1 MSTDKTGDILLL
13 SKEVLRPD
21 YLGCYGGT
29 LYKTPNIDALAGQGT
44 IFTNFYTASPSSAMA
59 FTAMFT
65 GLYPF
70 ETSRKSYRMVERF
83 SQCPTLSDILE
94 KRGYEVHVIWG
105 GKWFRGSHKKS
116 RVFSATTNFHNLE
129 GIYRLVGPHS
139 IGQGPVEDDS
149 RFDPL
154 KDISIKI
161 ETILKNRKSRVFIWL
176 HCPHVFKGR
185 TGYGSDI
192 DLFDR
197 LTGRLLDYFAPEQ
210 IYLTGD
216 HGHMNCER
224 GIPVY
229 GFHVYEGAVKVPLIM
244 PNRFNRKVIDDL
256 LSNVQ
261 LKDIIL
267 DGKYAESEFIYSDTQ
282 YYLQE
287 DRKLM
292 IRKGDFKY
300 IYSKKSRSEEL
311 YDLRFDPHEEV
322 NLLVQK
328 WGDRNRE
335 KFYVLEEIYYYP
347 RWEEAE
353 AAYRVLKQ
361 EKDRLWKEGRTGEKL
376 LFRLKDIRRR
386 GLANL
391 RSPFFQK
398 KSRMRGRWG
407 SIAQTRRYEK

>member
-1 MSTDKTGDILLL
+1 MTDILLL

-21 YLGCYGGT
+21 YLSCYGGT
-29 LYKTPNIDALAGQGT
+29 LYQTPNIDELARRGT

-70 ETSRKSYRMVERF
+70 ETRRKSYREVEKF

-94 KRGYEVHVIWG
+94 KRGYEIHVIWG
-105 GKWFRGSHKKS
+105 GKWFRGSHKRS
-116 RVFSATTNFHNLE
+116 RVFSAATNFHNLE
-129 GIYRLVGPHS
+129 GIYQLVGPH
-139 IGQGPVEDDS
+139 GLGGGPIEVDS
-149 RFDPL
+149 QFDPL
-154 KDISIKI
+154 NLITTKI
-161 ETILKNRKSRVFIWL
+161 ETIFKNRRGEVFIWL

-192 DLFDR
+192 DLLDR
-197 LTGRLLDYFAPEQ
+197 LTGMLFDFFPSEQ

-229 GFHVYEGAVKVPLIM
+229 GFHAYEGAIKVPLIT
-244 PNRFNRKVIDDL
+244 PNHFNSKVIDDL
-256 LSNVQ
+256 LSNIQ

-267 DGKYAESEFIYSDTQ
+267 DKKYTKNEFIYSDTQ

-300 IYSKKSRSEEL
+300 IFNKKNKSEEL
-311 YDLRFDPHEEV
+311 YDLRFDPHEDV
-322 NLLVQK
+322 NLLVDR
-328 WGDRNRE
+328 WVDRNRDTAY
-335 KFYVLEEIYYYP
+335 FLEEIYYYP
-347 RWEEAE
+347 RWGKAEEAYQE
-353 AAYRVLKQ
+353 LRQ
-361 EKDRLWKEGRTGEKL
+361 EKDRLWKEGKFVENM
-376 LFRLKDIRRR
+376 LFRVNNIRKR
-386 GLANL
+386 GFAGFS
-391 RSPFFQK
+391 RHIAQK
-398 KSRMRGRWG
+398 KSRIRGRWG
-407 SIAQTRRYEK
+407 SAAQIRQYEK